1 MRICLFEDQQVDFLE
16 PLALTRAAFHLRCG
30 AYSLMQ
36 RHHIYF
42 AATEVGAI
50 VRPHLADLCRWMHP
64 DMAVNDSAWLGGVAT
79 VMVNGRWLP
88 PEGQYEDPVTPRV
101 ALVGEQVAYVVPP
114 KDTQSE
120 SAPESV
126 ADSLEHWK
134 QALPHVQAGG
144 WMIDYPWDLIEHNGD
159 LLCRDF
165 PHGSRPS
172 ASRDGLPLVGPRD
185 RLFVDPSATVDP
197 MVVADTTHGPVVIE
211 REAVVHAF
219 TRLEG
224 PCYIG
229 PGSWVLGA
237 KVRGHTTIGPM
248 CRVGGEIE
256 ASIIHGYSNKYHDGF
271 LGHSYVGEWVN
282 LAAGTQ
288 VSDLRNDYGRV
299 PVTLN
304 GTKLD
309 TGQSKIGSFIGDHS
323 KTGLSVL
330 LNTGT
335 VVGAFCNLLPSGSF
349 LPKAI
354 PSFCRYY
361 RGQVQAR
368 SDWREMITTA
378 AKVMQRRGQELTD
391 IHTTL
396 FNVLY
401 DQTAAQ
407 RKQALREGEQR
418 RLRQIL

>member
-1 MRICLFEDQQVDFLE
+1 MRICLFEDQQVAFLE
-16 PLALTRAAFHLRCG
+16 PLTLTRAAFHLRCG
-30 AYSLMQ
+30 ADTQFQ
-36 RHHIYF
+36 RHQAYF
-42 AATEVGAI
+42 AAAELGAL
-50 VRPHLADLCRWMHP
+50 VRPHLAHLCRLLHP
-64 DMAVNDSAWLGGVAT
+64 DLAVNDSIWLKGEPPIL
-79 VMVNGRWLP
+79 VNARWLP
-88 PEGQYEDPVTPRV
+88 PEGRLEETTTPRV

-114 KDTQSE
+114 AEISTDGTAE
-120 SAPESV
+120 TLVE
-126 ADSLEHWK
+126 SLERWK
-134 QALPHVQAGG
+134 QTVPHIQAGG

-165 PHGSRPS
+165 PRRSRPPAARS
-172 ASRDGLPLVGPRD
+172 GLAVVGPGD
-185 RLFVDPSATVDP
+185 WLLVDPTATVDP
-197 MVVADTTHGPVVIE
+197 MIVADTSHGPVVIE
-211 REAVVHAF
+211 REAVVQAF

-237 KVRGHTTIGPM
+237 KVRGGTTIGPG

-256 ASIIHGYSNKYHDGF
+256 ASIIHGHSNKYHDGF

-288 VSDLRNDYGRV
+288 VSDLRNDYGSV
-299 PVTLN
+299 PVTIN

-309 TGQSKIGSFIGDHS
+309 TQQTKVGSFIGDHS
-323 KTGLSVL
+323 KTGLGVL

-335 VVGAFCNLLPSGSF
+335 VVGAFCNLLPSGAL
-349 LPKAI
+349 LPKVI

-361 RGQVQAR
+361 HGQVQAR

-378 AKVMQRRGQELTD
+378 AKVMQRRGQEMTGT
-391 IHTTL
+391 HSTL

-407 RKQALREGEQR
+407 RRQALREGEQR
-418 RLRQIL
+418 RLRQSM